1 MKKKLLIVAGI
12 VLSAS
17 LLLSCFFNEDEK
29 EQVVL
34 GLTYN
39 FVKSMHYEHIVFDDA
54 FSQKVYDKY
63 IENLDYSKKFL
74 LSSDIKKFSKYEL
87 KLDDFIKQSDLSFFD
102 LTYQTIVK
110 RQEDAK
116 QFYTEIL
123 DKPFDLNEI
132 KEISLDVDNIPFA
145 ASKNDLYDYWQKS
158 LKLEVLQ
165 DVDNELEDMND
176 KIAKGDTSVVIK
188 TVEELE
194 VEARLSIKENYDDYF
209 DRLSKLRRE
218 DYFSLYINSIALS
231 ADPHSSYFPPKSKED
246 FDIQMS
252 GELEGIGATL
262 TQKFSETKV
271 ASVVV
276 GGAAWKQGELE
287 EGDIIV
293 KVAQEGEEPVTI
305 TSMRLDD
312 AVRLIRG
319 PKGTNVYLTIK
330 KIDGTIKEIQIVR
343 DKIILEET
351 FTRSVI
357 LNDSTGKRIAY
368 INLPSFYIDFQNQN
382 GRKCSQDFKNEL
394 IKLKKDNV
402 DGIIIDLRNNG
413 GGSLQEVIK
422 IAGFFIKNGP
432 IVQVKDRSGRIDQ
445 RNDDDASI
453 LYDGDVLIM
462 TNHFSASASEIF
474 AAAMQD
480 YNRAVI
486 FGTPQTLGKGTV
498 QQMLDMDRAA
508 PRVSP
513 DLKPLGAFKLT
524 IQKFYRINGGS
535 TQLKG
540 VASDISF
547 VSTYT
552 YLDMNEAA
560 YDNVLPWDKI
570 PALQYTLWQPDYN
583 MDSLRAWSVKR
594 MNADSAFIIT
604 KDYAEFL
611 RDEDNDKLYVLTLAE
626 YSKDK
631 KIRKQK
637 RQKFNRLTRKNIDL
651 DVSFLSDDINTM
663 QTDTLM
669 KFRYDDWAKKI
680 NKDYQ
685 LKEAFN
691 IVSDMNRF

>member
-1 MKKKLLIVAGI
+1 MKKKLMIMAGI
-12 VLSAS
+12 VFSAT
-17 LLLSCFFNEDEK
+17 LLLSCIFTDDEK

-34 GLTYN
+34 GLAYN
-39 FVKSMHYEHIVFDDA
+39 FVKSMHYEHIVFDDN
-54 FSQKVYDKY
+54 FSQRVYDKY
-63 IENLDYSKKFL
+63 IDNLDYTKKFFIK
-74 LSSDIKKFSKYEL
+74 SDIKKFQKFEL
-87 KLDDFIKQSDLSFFD
+87 KLDDLIKQLDLKFFD
-102 LTYQTIVK
+102 LTYETLIK
-110 RQEDAK
+110 RQNEVK
-116 QFYTEIL
+116 LFYPEIL
-123 DKPFDLNEI
+123 ATP
-132 KEISLDVDNIPFA
+132 A
-145 ASKNDLYDYWQKS
+145 
-158 LKLEVLQ
+158 
-165 DVDNELEDMND
+165 ELEDINN
-176 KIAKGDTSVVIK
+176 KLANGDTSVVEK
-188 TVEELE
+188 TIEELE
-194 VEARLSIKENYDDYF
+194 VEAREKIKKNYDDYF
-209 DRLSKLRRE
+209 DRLSKLIRD
-218 DYFSLYINSIALS
+218 DYFSTYINAIAVS
-231 ADPHSSYFPPKSKED
+231 ADPHSSYFPPKTKED
-246 FDIQMS
+246 FDIRMS

-262 TQKFSETKV
+262 SQKFGETKV

-287 EGDIIV
+287 SGDIIV
-293 KVAQEGEEPVTI
+293 KVAQDGEDAVNI

-319 PKGTNVYLTIK
+319 PKGTSVFLTIK
-330 KIDGTIKEIQIVR
+330 KIDGTIKVIEIVR

-357 LNDSTGKRIAY
+357 LTDSLGKRIAY

-382 GRKCSQDFKNEL
+382 GRKCSNDFKEEL

-422 IAGFFIKNGP
+422 IAGFFIKKGP
-432 IVQVKDRSGRIDQ
+432 IVQVKDRNGRIQ
-445 RNDDDASI
+445 SKNDTDASV
-453 LYDGDVLIM
+453 LYDGNVVVM

-474 AAAMQD
+474 AAALQD

-524 IQKFYRINGGS
+524 IQKFYRITGGS

-552 YLDMNEAA
+552 YLDMSEAA
-560 YDNVLPWDKI
+560 YDYVLPWDKI
-570 PALQYTLWQPDYN
+570 PSQPFDLWQPAYN
-583 MDSLRAWSVKR
+583 LDSLNKWSMQR
-594 MNADSAFIIT
+594 MATDSAFIIT
-604 KDYAEFL
+604 KEYAQFL
-611 RDEDNDKLYVLTLAE
+611 KDEDDDQTYSLTLDD
-626 YSKDK
+626 YSADK
-631 KIRKQK
+631 KYRKAK
-637 RQKFNRLTRKNIDL
+637 RKKFNKLTRKKINL
-651 DVSFLSDDINTM
+651 DINYLTDDVDAM

-669 KFRYDDWAKKI
+669 KFRYDDWVKKL

-691 IVSDMNRF
+691 IVSDMNKF